1 MANKEFTSRE
11 KGMIKNAAKAVY
23 PAFEKLLKLEE
34 QAKKLNE
41 EIEKQRNF
49 VDQMEAGIMALT
61 GGYRSTEL
69 IKKEMIT
76 VGEGEKA
83 VRKANYTFR
92 YGDNVLPVYANSED
106 ITPEN
111 IASQPLNPEPI
122 NPEPINTNIIDSNI
136 EQN

>member
-34 QAKKLNE
+34 QAEKLNE
-41 EIEKQRNF
+41 EIGKQRNF

-92 YGDNVLPVYANSED
+92 YGDSVLPVED

-111 IASQPLNPEPI
+111 IAPQPINPEPI
-122 NPEPINTNIIDSNI
+122 NPEPINNNIIGSNL

>member
-34 QAKKLNE
+34 QARKLNE

-61 GGYRSTEL
+61 NGYRSTEL

-83 VRKANYTFR
+83 IRKANYTFR
-92 YGDNVLPVYANSED
+92 YGDNVIPVED
-106 ITPEN
+106 TTLEN
-111 IASQPLNPEPI
+111 ITSQPI
-122 NPEPINTNIIDSNI
+122 NSEPINTEPINNNIVDSNI

>member
-34 QAKKLNE
+34 EAKKLNE
-41 EIEKQRNF
+41 DIEKQRNF

-83 VRKANYTFR
+83 IRKASYTFR
-92 YGDNVLPVYANSED
+92 YGDNVLPIED
-106 ITPEN
+106 TAPEN
-111 IASQPLNPEPI
+111 IASQPINPEPI
-122 NPEPINTNIIDSNI
+122 NPEPINNNIIDSNI

>member
-1 MANKEFTSRE
+1 
-11 KGMIKNAAKAVY
+11 MIKNAAKAVY

-34 QAKKLNE
+34 QARKLNE

-61 GGYRSTEL
+61 NGYRSTEL

-83 VRKANYTFR
+83 IRKANYTFR
-92 YGDNVLPVYANSED
+92 YGDNVIPVED
-106 ITPEN
+106 TTLEN
-111 IASQPLNPEPI
+111 ITSQPI
-122 NPEPINTNIIDSNI
+122 NSEPINTEPINNNIVDSNI

>member
-23 PAFEKLLKLEE
+23 PAFETLLKLEE
-34 QAKKLNE
+34 KAKKLNE
-41 EIEKQRNF
+41 DIEKQRNF

-83 VRKANYTFR
+83 IRKANYIFR
-92 YGDNVLPVYANSED
+92 YGDNVLPVENT
-106 ITPEN
+106 TPEN
-111 IASQPLNPEPI
+111 ITPQSIEPEPI
-122 NPEPINTNIIDSNI
+122 NSESINNNITDSNI

>member
-1 MANKEFTSRE
+1 MSKKELTFRE

-34 QAKKLNE
+34 KANELNA
-41 EIEKQRNF
+41 EIEKQKTF
-49 VDQMEAGIMALT
+49 VDKMEAGIMALT

-83 VRKANYTFR
+83 IRKANYTFY
-92 YGDNVLPVYANSED
+92 YGDTVIPVED

-111 IASQPLNPEPI
+111 ITPEYVNQESFNPEVIASNPVDRI
-122 NPEPINTNIIDSNI
+122 N
-136 EQN
+136 

>member
-1 MANKEFTSRE
+1 MVNKEFTSRE

-23 PAFEKLLKLEE
+23 PAFETLLRLEE
-34 QAKKLNE
+34 KARKLNE

-83 VRKANYTFR
+83 IRKANYTFR
-92 YGDNVLPVYANSED
+92 YGDNVLPVED

-111 IASQPLNPEPI
+111 IVSQPINPEPI
-122 NPEPINTNIIDSNI
+122 NPEPVNNNIIDFNI

>member
-1 MANKEFTSRE
+1 MINKEFTSRE

-23 PAFEKLLKLEE
+23 PAFEALLRLEE
-34 QAKKLNE
+34 KARKLNE

-83 VRKANYTFR
+83 IRKANYTFR
-92 YGDNVLPVYANSED
+92 YGDNVLPVED
-106 ITPEN
+106 ITLES
-111 IASQPLNPEPI
+111 IAPQPINSEPI
-122 NPEPINTNIIDSNI
+122 NPEPVNNNIIDSNI